1 MKKKKEESSMKKG
14 ETSMK
19 KGKGEHVYK

>member
-19 KGKGEHVYK
+19 KGKGEHV